1 MTAMNRGVFKG
12 NPVQRRIILTGLA
25 LTASILLWRSFRRP
39 APTAANAQIAIGPT
53 LTAPIGPM
61 QTYHL
66 GHSLV
71 GRDVPAMLAQV
82 AGHEYHSQ
90 LGWGASLGDHWSG
103 QVAGFAAENAH
114 PAHRPAHEAL
124 TSGDYAAVVF
134 TEMVELRD
142 AIRHHDSATRLA
154 DWATLA
160 RQARPDVRL
169 YLYETW
175 HRLDDPAGWLERI
188 DTDLPALWE
197 AKILRPA
204 MQRAGDLYLIPAG
217 QVLAA
222 ATRMAEAG
230 KLPSVST
237 RRAFFADDIHLNDLG
252 NWLVAMTHYAVM
264 YHRSPLGLPTQL
276 TRADGT
282 PATPPLPETAHFLQ
296 ELVWKVVT
304 GYPASG
310 VTKV

>member
-25 LTASILLWRSFRRP
+25 LAASIMLWRSFHRP
-39 APTAANAQIAIGPT
+39 PAKGANAQIAPSQTLAAPT
-53 LTAPIGPM
+53 GPM

-71 GRDVPAMLAQV
+71 GRDMPAMLAQV
-82 AGHEYHSQ
+82 AGHTYHSQ

-103 QVAGFAAENAH
+103 QINGFATENAH

-124 TSGDYAAVVF
+124 ASGDYAAMIF

-142 AIRHHDSATRLA
+142 AIRHHNSAARLA
-154 DWATLA
+154 DWARLA
-160 RQARPDVRL
+160 RKARPDVRL

-188 DTDLPALWE
+188 DADLPALWV
-197 AKILRPA
+197 AQILHPA
-204 MQRAGDLYLIPAG
+204 MQKAGDLYMIPAG

-222 ATRMAEAG
+222 AARMAEAG
-230 KLPSVST
+230 NLPGLDS

-252 NWLVAMTHYAVM
+252 NWLVAMTHYAVI
-264 YHRSPLGLPTQL
+264 YHRSPLGLPAQL

-282 PATPPLPETAHFLQ
+282 PATPPLPDAAHFLQ
-296 ELVWKVVT
+296 ELVWTVVT

-310 VTKV
+310 VAKV

>member
-25 LTASILLWRSFRRP
+25 LTASITLWRLLRGPTPREAKGEMTFGQALA
-39 APTAANAQIAIGPT
+39 APT
-53 LTAPIGPM
+53 GPM

-71 GRDVPAMLAQV
+71 GRDMPAMLAQL
-82 AGHEYHSQ
+82 AGHTYHSQ

-103 QVAGFAAENAH
+103 QVNGFATENAH
-114 PAHRPAHEAL
+114 SAHRPAHKAL
-124 TSGDYAAVVF
+124 TSGEYAAVIF

-142 AIRHHDSATRLA
+142 AIRHHNSAQRLA

-160 RQARPDVRL
+160 RKARPDVRL

-188 DTDLPALWE
+188 DTDLPTLWQ
-197 AKILRPA
+197 AQILQPA
-204 MQRAGDLYLIPAG
+204 MQKAGDIYLIPAG
-217 QVLAA
+217 QVMAA
-222 ATRMAEAG
+222 AARMAEAG

-237 RRAFFADDIHLNDLG
+237 RRDFFADDIHPNDLG
-252 NWLVAMTHYAVM
+252 NWLIAMTHYAVL
-264 YHRSPLGLPTQL
+264 YHRPPLGLPAQL
-276 TRADGT
+276 ARADGT
-282 PATPPLPETAHFLQ
+282 AAAPPPPETARLLQ
-296 ELVWKVVT
+296 ELVWQVVN
-304 GYPASG
+304 GYRASG
-310 VTKV
+310 VVKV